1 MRICPH
7 CETPTLDKICPFDG
21 YQTVDAAL
29 YMEPEHDPFVGTAFQ
44 ERYRIEERLAIGG
57 MGTVYRASQVAVGR
71 PVAIKILRQEVVHD
85 LRVVARFQQEA
96 LSVAGLHHPNTI
108 RIFDF
113 GQSADG
119 HLFLV
124 MEFLEGESLGDMI
137 DEQAPIEPE
146 RVVKIGGQILDA
158 LAEAHSNGIIHRDL
172 KPDNIF
178 VTKVGLQA
186 DFIKVLDFG
195 IAKLERG
202 EARKRQLTQ
211 TGIVVGS
218 PGYMAPE
225 QVQSLPLTAQVD
237 IYAVGAVMYEMLTG
251 KAVFVGES
259 AFEIAMKQVNEDPE
273 PPMVD
278 GKVLKGPVIDCV
290 MSFLAKEPENR
301 PAGAAEA
308 LRRLQ
313 ECIPDENG
321 MAAQVN
327 HILPVRN
334 TSSSMLSADVTA
346 GPRQRRS
353 TSVFFTPSTG
363 LNSFTDHRIWIGLIV
378 AAIAVLGFLGFQFLG
393 STGDTPPVA
402 SSSQKDGSTPG
413 VKSPVSKTAEK
424 TTAFT
429 DNARARASSSGTAKV
444 SNTDKSSVKTGAIKE
459 QDKQDPKAEKKA
471 EEAAPEKKAG
481 KGFVGGVRVYEET
494 SMVSDNE
501 DWVEIKARPSGTRV
515 YLNAG
520 PRPIPLIG
528 KNRVVLAWPKGEK
541 RPKVRLKKRRYESYG
556 FQIPRSWI
564 GLTRTVTLEWDDAY

>member
-96 LSVAGLHHPNTI
+96 LAVAGLHHPNTI

-251 KAVFVGES
+251 QAVFVGES
-259 AFEIAMKQVNEDPE
+259 AFEIAMKQVNEDPG
-273 PPMVD
+273 PPMVN
-278 GKVLKGPVIDCV
+278 GKVLQGPVIDCV

-327 HILPVRN
+327 HILPVRT
-334 TSSSMLSADVTA
+334 TSSAMLSADVTA

-353 TSVFFTPSTG
+353 TSVFFTPSSG

-378 AAIAVLGFLGFQFLG
+378 AAVAVLAFLGFQFLG
-393 STGDTPPVA
+393 SKGDTPPMP
-402 SSSQKDGSTPG
+402 STPQKAG
-413 VKSPVSKTAEK
+413 PAASVKST
-424 TTAFT
+424 
-429 DNARARASSSGTAKV
+429 TAKV
-444 SNTDKSSVKTGAIKE
+444 MESAEQSANDAESKSDSAAKEQVGKTDKPAVKEGAGA
-459 QDKQDPKAEKKA
+459 DRSKQNSKAEA
-471 EEAAPEKKAG
+471 QAGSATPEKSAG
-481 KGFVGGVRVYEET
+481 KAYVGGVRVYEEA
-494 SMVSDNE
+494 SMVSDDE
-501 DWVEIKARPSGTRV
+501 DWVELKARPSGTRI

-520 PRPIPLIG
+520 RRPIPLIG

-556 FQIPRSWI
+556 FQIPRTWI

>member
-7 CETPTLDKICPFDG
+7 CETPTLDRICSYDG

-96 LSVAGLHHPNTI
+96 LAVAGLHHPNTV

-113 GQSADG
+113 GQSAEG

-124 MEFLEGESLGDMI
+124 MEYLEGEPLGDLI
-137 DEQAPIEPE
+137 DNDAPLDSA
-146 RVVKIGGQILDA
+146 RVVRIGGQILDA

-172 KPDNIF
+172 KPDNLF
-178 VTKVGLQA
+178 VTRVGVQP

-195 IAKLERG
+195 IAKLDRG

-251 KAVFVGES
+251 TPVFSGES
-259 AFEIAMKQVNEDPE
+259 AFEIAMKQVNEE
-273 PPMVD
+273 PAPPAVK
-278 GKVLKGPVIDCV
+278 GKTLRGPVVDCV
-290 MSFLAKEPENR
+290 MSFLAKEPDDR

-313 ECIPDENG
+313 DCISDEDG
-321 MAAQVN
+321 AGQVN
-327 HILPVRN
+327 HILPIR
-334 TSSSMLSADVTA
+334 TSQPSMLNVDVRE
-346 GPRQRRS
+346 GGRPRRS
-353 TSVFFTPSTG
+353 TSVFFSPGSG
-363 LNSFTDHRIWIGLIV
+363 LNSFAGHRLWLVLIIAALGILGFTAYHFLGESGGTVPSSPESTPQATKGLTGAGGPSATVKSV
-378 AAIAVLGFLGFQFLG
+378 AAVKTSAGKELK
-393 STGDTPPVA
+393 A
-402 SSSQKDGSTPG
+402 
-413 VKSPVSKTAEK
+413 KSPSPRVK
-424 TTAFT
+424 
-429 DNARARASSSGTAKV
+429 NAKEAAV
-444 SNTDKSSVKTGAIKE
+444 KSSVATRPEEGRPGESTAGPTYPDGVVVYESTEQVAPGMDWVQLKTHPSGTKIYLNFGRRNRPLVGKTGAVI
-459 QDKQDPKAEKKA
+459 
-471 EEAAPEKKAG
+471 
-481 KGFVGGVRVYEET
+481 
-494 SMVSDNE
+494 
-501 DWVEIKARPSGTRV
+501 
-515 YLNAG
+515 
-520 PRPIPLIG
+520 
-528 KNRVVLAWPKGEK
+528 AWPQGKK
-541 RPKVRLKKRRYESYG
+541 RPKVRFKKKRYESYG
-556 FQIPRSWI
+556 FQIPRNWV
-564 GLTRTVTLEWDDAY
+564 GMTRTVRLEWDETQY